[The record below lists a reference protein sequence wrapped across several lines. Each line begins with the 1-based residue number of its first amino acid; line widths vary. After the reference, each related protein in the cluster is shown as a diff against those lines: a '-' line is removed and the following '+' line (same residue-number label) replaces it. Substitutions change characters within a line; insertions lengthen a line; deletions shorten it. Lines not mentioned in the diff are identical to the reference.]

1 MVGERRGKYRLMFRT
16 KAARRRRE
24 LLFMA
29 GEAGGGRTGVDDFN
43 GQS

>member
-24 LLFMA
+24 LLFMT
-29 GEAGGGRTGVDDFN
+29 GEAGDGGQGSMT
-43 GQS
+43 